1 MKIYNLIF
9 LGILLGLTATA
20 NTSASDGYSE
30 SGSESGSESERS
42 IASGVPAN
50 LDAKN
55 EPEVVQKIRSRS
67 YRGGSD
73 ESDLKVQNQ
82 LLKPTRK
89 IAPTVEDE
97 SEPASDE

>member
-20 NTSASDGYSE
+20 NTSASDGH
-30 SGSESGSESERS
+30 SESGSESERS

>member
-9 LGILLGLTATA
+9 LGILLGLTAMA
-20 NTSASDGYSE
+20 NTSDSDSY
-30 SGSESGSESERS
+30 SGSGSGRESERS

-55 EPEVVQKIRSRS
+55 ESEVVQKIRSRS